1 MVSKDMDVLYVRRE
15 VVYAS
20 SQLSKCALD
29 NSTHRVKLSIVEHGS
44 TIILDEKVIS
54 MWTIRIYRTSSVS
67 WY

>member
-1 MVSKDMDVLYVRRE
+1 MDVLYVRRE

-20 SQLSKCALD
+20 SQLSMCALD
-29 NSTHRVKLSIVEHGS
+29 NSAQRVKLSIVEHGS
-44 TIILDEKVIS
+44 TVILDEKVIA